1 MLRADHLVRTIRF
14 GLRARE
20 QSLAWRV
27 AVGEHPDTKP
37 ADSVDNDEGARARAI
52 PVRRGEHR

>member
-1 MLRADHLVRTIRF
+1 MFRADYLVRTVGF

-27 AVGEHPDTKP
+27 AVAKHPDTSP
-37 ADSVDNDEGARARAI
+37 ADSVKDGEAPGRALFHC
-52 PVRRGEHR
+52 RRGEHR